1 MEEIKSKSLTDQL
14 ITKIC
19 SLTKDYNE
27 AIKNGK
33 PFSEVKE
40 IRKKIK
46 NLTVELKR
54 LLSENPN

>member
-1 MEEIKSKSLTDQL
+1 MEQIKFNNLADQL
-14 ITKIC
+14 ITEIC

-46 NLTVELKR
+46 NFTVELER